1 MVKSELY
8 ELALTNMKNSLTE
21 NQENIMKN
29 INSLSRAI
37 HPNRDLDTLFFN
49 FYMSA
54 VESGVMAAM
63 EALSSLGFFE
73 DTPS

>member
-8 ELALTNMKNSLTE
+8 ELALTNIKNSLTE
-21 NQENIMKN
+21 NQEHIMKN

-54 VESGVMAAM
+54 VESGVMATM
-63 EALSSLGFFE
+63 ETLSSLGFFE
-73 DTPS
+73 DTHS